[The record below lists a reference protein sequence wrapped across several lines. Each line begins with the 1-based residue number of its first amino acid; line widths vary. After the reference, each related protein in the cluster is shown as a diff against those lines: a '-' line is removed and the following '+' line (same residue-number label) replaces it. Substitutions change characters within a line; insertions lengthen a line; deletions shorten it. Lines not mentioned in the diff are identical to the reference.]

1 MRVVKE
7 KEFEE
12 RLRKKIDERY
22 SNVSREEKSKYL
34 KNYCKD
40 QNKCGSCAILQKKD
54 EKCDIEECDRYSKCY
69 EDCEKCYLYNI
80 VNCVFDQFTD
90 EELDE
95 FYTFVKTI
103 KKEFFEKSYDEKQ
116 KIHKNYIETHTKNE
130 ILSVAIEE
138 MAELTKHL
146 TKIMRGKEPMKA
158 NYGCIEEMADVQ
170 ICLDTLKEY
179 MEISDSVIAAAVE
192 VKLERY
198 VKKRNDTNE
207 NA

>member
-1 MRVVKE
+1 MKE

-12 RLRKKIDERY
+12 KLRKKIDERY

-40 QNKCGSCAILQKKD
+40 QNGCGSCAILQKKD
-54 EKCDIEECDRYSKCY
+54 EKCDIEECDRYSKCF
-69 EDCEKCYLYNI
+69 EDCEKCDLYNI

-103 KKEFFEKSYDEKQ
+103 KKEFFEKPYDEKQ
-116 KIHKNYIETHTKNE
+116 KIYKNYIETHTKNE
-130 ILSVAIEE
+130 ILAVAIEE
-138 MAELTKHL
+138 MTELTKHL

-158 NYGCIEEMADVQ
+158 NYGILTM
-170 ICLDTLKEY
+170 
-179 MEISDSVIAAAVE
+179 
-192 VKLERY
+192 
-198 VKKRNDTNE
+198 
-207 NA
+207 

>member
-1 MRVVKE
+1 MKE
-7 KEFEE
+7 KEFEKKI
-12 RLRKKIDERY
+12 RKKIDERY

-40 QNKCGSCAILQKKD
+40 QNRCGSCAILQKKD

-69 EDCEKCYLYNI
+69 EDCEKCDLYNI

-103 KKEFFEKSYDEKQ
+103 KKENDEKQ
-116 KIHKNYIETHTKNE
+116 KIHKNYIETHTKDE
-130 ILSVAIEE
+130 ILAVAIEE
-138 MAELTKHL
+138 MSELTKHL
-146 TKIMRGKEPMKA
+146 TKIMRGKEPMEA

-179 MEISDSVIAAAVE
+179 MEISDSVIDAAVE
-192 VKLERY
+192 VKLEKY
-198 VKKRNDTNE
+198 VKERKDKNE
-207 NA
+207 KK